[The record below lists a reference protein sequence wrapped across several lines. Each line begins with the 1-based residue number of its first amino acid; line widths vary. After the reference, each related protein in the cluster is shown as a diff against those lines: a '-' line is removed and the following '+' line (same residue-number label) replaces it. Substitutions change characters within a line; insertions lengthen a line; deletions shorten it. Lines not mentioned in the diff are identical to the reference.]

1 MHIPKFYEAPQTL
14 HVGTTPNR
22 AYYIPSSPSYQTS
35 NYLSKESDRVLMLN
49 GDWKFKYYN
58 SIWDIKDDFFELN
71 FCTKNYDTIPVP
83 SVWQN
88 HGYDKHQYT
97 NVKYPFPYDPPYV
110 PHENP
115 CGVYHTYFTVNSSDD
130 SFKKFIN
137 FEGVD
142 SCFYV
147 WVNGQFVGYSQ
158 VSHSTS
164 EFDLSEFVQVG
175 ENKLTVLVLKWCDGS
190 YFEDQDKFRM
200 SGIFRDVYILFRP
213 ENHLRDYFIQTILN
227 EDFTSAHLLV
237 NLEYASITSGTC
249 HYSLY
254 DQNDKLIAEGDVADQ
269 IDVQITAPILWNSEN
284 PYLYTLTLETL
295 DEKIVEKVGVRQIE
309 IKDSIVYLNGS
320 PIKFKGVNRHD
331 SNPLTGPRVTLE
343 NMLTDLKLMKEHN
356 INAIRTSHYP
366 NDPIFVKLCDYYGF
380 YIIDEADIES
390 HGTVTTHNSDWSAAY
405 ALLANDPTYSHTI
418 LDRVQRLVIRD
429 RNRPSILIWSL
440 GNESGGGQNFE
451 AAGTWVKNYD
461 PTRLTHYEAYR
472 YVASDY
478 VGDTSML
485 DLHSEMYSSIE
496 SIHKY
501 MADENNTKPFIL
513 CEFIHAMGNGP
524 GDIEDYFELIYK
536 YDKFCG
542 GFVWEWCDHA
552 VYVGTTKEGKA
563 KYWYGGDF
571 GEFPHDGNF
580 CMDGLVYADRRPHTG
595 LLEYKNVIRP
605 VRVSAVDASK
615 GLFTI
620 KNMLDFTNLKDYLYL
635 TYEITQDGSV
645 IATGTIEDATTLDIM
660 PHMEKEIC
668 IPYDTS
674 LTGSC
679 YIKINAIQKIDLP
692 FTTSGHVL
700 GFDQYSLP
708 TTPKT
713 HTRISELTTK
723 HLLPSSTLKV
733 TEQGQSIVIESPY
746 FRYTYNTHTG
756 IWDSLICNHQ
766 ELMSA
771 PMSYNIWRAPTDN
784 DRSIRNEWQRAGYHR
799 ALTRT
804 YETCIT
810 HEENTV
816 SLKTELS
823 LIPVHIQ
830 RIVTITATWTISA
843 SGQIDCSLSVV
854 KDPTMPYLPR
864 FGVRMYL
871 PKPMNTVEY
880 YGYGPYES
888 YIDKHRA
895 SYVGTFTDSVSNMHE
910 DYVKP
915 QENGSHYDCSYVS
928 VVDEYSKGLLA
939 HSPNKFSFNASHYT
953 QEELG
958 TKAHNYELE
967 ESAYT
972 VLCLDYMN
980 SGIGSNSCGPAL
992 LEAYRLKHTHFTFEF
1007 SLMPLLDQIK

>member
-1 MHIPKFYEAPQTL
+1 MHIPKFYEDPQTL

-22 AYYIPSSPSYQTS
+22 AYYIPSSSNYQAS
-35 NYLSKESDRVLMLN
+35 DYLSKASDRVLMLN

-58 SIWDIKDDFFELN
+58 SIWDIKEDFFELD

-97 NVKYPFPYDPPYV
+97 NVNYPFPYDPPYV
-110 PHENP
+110 PRENP
-115 CGVYHTYFTVNSSDD
+115 CGIYHTYFTVNSSEE

-147 WVNGQFVGYSQ
+147 WVNGQFAGYSQ

-213 ENHLRDYFIQTILN
+213 ENHLRDYFIQTVLN
-227 EDFTSAHLLV
+227 EDFTSARLLV
-237 NLEYASITSGTC
+237 NLEYTNTTPGTC

-254 DQNDKLIAEGDVADQ
+254 DRDDTLISEGDVTDK
-269 IDVQITAPILWNSEN
+269 IDVQITDPILWNSEN
-284 PYLYTLTLETL
+284 PYLYTLILETT
-295 DEKIVEKVGVRQIE
+295 DEKIVEKVGMRQIE

-320 PIKFKGVNRHD
+320 AIKFKGVNRHD
-331 SNPLTGPRVTLE
+331 SNPLTGAHVTLE
-343 NMLTDLKLMKEHN
+343 NMITDLKLMKQHN

-390 HGTVTTHNSDWSAAY
+390 HGTVSTYNKDWLAAY
-405 ALLANDPTYSHTI
+405 ALLANDPTYGHTI

-429 RNRPSILIWSL
+429 KNRPSVLIWSL
-440 GNESGGGQNFE
+440 GNESGGGKNFE

-461 PTRLTHYEAYR
+461 TTRLTHYEAHR
-472 YVASDY
+472 YVASHY
-478 VGDTSML
+478 VADTSML
-485 DLHSEMYSSIE
+485 DLSSRMYSSIE
-496 SIHKY
+496 FIKEHL
-501 MADENNTKPFIL
+501 ADENNKKPFIL

-536 YDKFCG
+536 HDKFCG

-552 VYVGTTKEGKA
+552 IYVGKTQEGKT

-580 CMDGLVYADRRPHTG
+580 CMDGLVYPDRRPHTG

-605 VRVSAVDASK
+605 VRVSLVDASC
-615 GLFTI
+615 GLFSI

-635 TYEITQDGSV
+635 TYEITQDGNV
-645 IATGTIEDATTLDIM
+645 IATGTIDDSALLDIM
-660 PHMEKEIC
+660 PHMEKEIS

-679 YIKINAIQKIDLP
+679 YIKINAIQKINLP
-692 FTTSGHVL
+692 LTTAGHIL
-700 GFDQYSLP
+700 GFDQHSLP
-708 TTPKT
+708 TIPKT
-713 HTRISELTTK
+713 HTRILELTTN
-723 HLLPSSTLKV
+723 HNLPSSKLKV
-733 TEQGQSIVIESPY
+733 TEQDQSIIIESPC

-784 DRSIRNEWQRAGYHR
+784 DRSIRHEWQRAGYHR

-804 YETCIT
+804 YETSIE
-810 HEENTV
+810 HNEDSV
-816 SLKTELS
+816 IVKTELS
-823 LIPVHIQ
+823 LIPIYIQ
-830 RIVTITATWTISA
+830 RIVTITAIWTISA
-843 SGQIDCSLSVV
+843 SGQIDCSIAVT
-854 KDPTMPYLPR
+854 KDANMPYLPR

-871 PKPMNTVEY
+871 PKSMNTVEY

-895 SYVGTFTDSVSNMHE
+895 SYVGTFTDSAANMHK
-910 DYVKP
+910 DYIKP

-928 VVDEYSKGLLA
+928 VVDGYAKGLLA

-967 ESAYT
+967 ESPYT

-980 SGIGSNSCGPAL
+980 SGIGSNSCGPEL
-992 LEAYRLKHTHFTFEF
+992 LEAYRLKDTQFTFEF
-1007 SLMPLLDQIK
+1007 TLMPLLG